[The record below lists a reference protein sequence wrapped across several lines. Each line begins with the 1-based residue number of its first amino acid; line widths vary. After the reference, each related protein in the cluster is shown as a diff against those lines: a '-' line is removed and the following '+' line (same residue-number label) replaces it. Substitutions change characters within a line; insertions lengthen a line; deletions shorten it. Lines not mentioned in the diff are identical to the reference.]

1 MNSIDYR
8 KLGEKVRLKRREAGY
23 TQEQL
28 AEICDISTG
37 FVGHIESGTRAPS
50 LETLYSIAC
59 VLHSGI
65 DYFLFDSAADNDN
78 MIEQISSAVR
88 SKSPD
93 LYDRFCNTVRI
104 IAEHI
109 EEI

>member
-1 MNSIDYR
+1 
-8 KLGEKVRLKRREAGY
+8 
-23 TQEQL
+23 
-28 AEICDISTG
+28 
-37 FVGHIESGTRAPS
+37 
-50 LETLYSIAC
+50 
-59 VLHSGI
+59 
-65 DYFLFDSAADNDN
+65 